1 MGWLVSCAGLRLYCV
16 NPSIKLIKY
25 IMQGLFNTLLLSY
38 LFILPGLLLVIQVHH
53 NKSFKLYGFVEFSLS
68 PYIMFCICFQ
78 VVVIRMKIISLF
90 LGNFTL
96 ILELLMLV
104 WVWMVNRV
112 QGVGGWNERQQSW
125 GCSRVRT
132 WISSTFLDCF
142 HPPCAARAR
151 ICSCL
156 VSPTGSSTHSTSF
169 WIRVIVLK

>member
-1 MGWLVSCAGLRLYCV
+1 
-16 NPSIKLIKY
+16 
-25 IMQGLFNTLLLSY
+25 MQGLFNTLLLSY

-104 WVWMVNRV
+104 WV
-112 QGVGGWNERQQSW
+112 
-125 GCSRVRT
+125 
-132 WISSTFLDCF
+132 
-142 HPPCAARAR
+142 
-151 ICSCL
+151 
-156 VSPTGSSTHSTSF
+156 
-169 WIRVIVLK
+169 